1 MIRHTPHTN
10 FYGNVFAFEIARR
23 NGALAPAF
31 RPVRFLLNGEHIG
44 NYLLGVPSGNCNNID
59 LVEFMRRRPAWVV
72 HDLGPVVGAGPMY
85 EVAVESAEHAAIEVD
100 GHAKGDGGSWLVPR
114 RAGFRALAY
123 RRARWLLPLAR
134 QRRGHRGQ
142 ATDPT
147 DRSTHKKGRQDGS
160 CRPFRVF
167 QRVVML
173 TVDGR

>member
-1 MIRHTPHTN
+1 MVVCSSRRKGSENAPRELGGI
-10 FYGNVFAFEIARR
+10 GAQVSDVARR

-100 GHAKGDGGSWLVPR
+100 GHAKGRRRLVAGTATGRLSSSRLPASPMASPTGSSTARPS
-114 RAGFRALAY
+114 RAGN
-123 RRARWLLPLAR
+123 
-134 QRRGHRGQ
+134 
-142 ATDPT
+142 
-147 DRSTHKKGRQDGS
+147 
-160 CRPFRVF
+160 
-167 QRVVML
+167 
-173 TVDGR
+173 